1 MITDEFKNIIFFQWS
16 YGVFMWE
23 LMTKAQQPFSE
34 VDPFEIED
42 YLTGGY
48 R

>member
-1 MITDEFKNIIFFQWS
+1 MNLKLQMHLNFFQWS